1 MNEVAP
7 KPPTSAIPLCNMTL
21 GLLIIAQIP
30 IMFGVISGPQTIWLL
45 PWVICAYPVILFCVI
60 KMFRDG
66 DMVEATINGVLSCV
80 LMGQNAISSII
91 WLMFTLQGQVPSD
104 AVLAGMQMIN
114 GLAFLVG
121 SIIITPMGFLAF
133 KGDKL
138 AGTCIMASG
147 IGFLGLFLMFYGF
160 GDIFALVGATGLTIL
175 AIFLLLTAIA
185 SFFMQKPPEA
195 TEA

>member
-1 MNEVAP
+1 MNEVAV

-30 IMFGVISGPQTIWLL
+30 IMFGIISGPQTIWLM

-66 DMVEATINGVLSCV
+66 DMIEATINGVLSCA
-80 LMGQNAISSII
+80 LMGQNAVSSVI
-91 WLMFTLQGQVPSD
+91 WLLFTLQGQVPPD

-138 AGTCIMASG
+138 TGTCIMASG
-147 IGFLGLFLMFYGF
+147 VGFLSLFLMFYGF
-160 GDIFALVGATGLTIL
+160 GDFFALIGGAGLTIL
-175 AIFLLLTAIA
+175 AVFLLLTAIA
-185 SFFMQKPPEA
+185 AFFTQKAPEA
-195 TEA
+195 